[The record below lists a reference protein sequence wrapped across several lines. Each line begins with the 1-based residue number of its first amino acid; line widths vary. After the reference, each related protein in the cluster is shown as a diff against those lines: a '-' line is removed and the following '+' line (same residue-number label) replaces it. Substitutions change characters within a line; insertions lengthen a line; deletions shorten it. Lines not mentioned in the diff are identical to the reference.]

1 MVPVAVDRE
10 DSERSVEAAGS
21 GRVTTPGWTLEE
33 GQPRHRQRGLG
44 RRLVAVAVAVGREGS
59 KRSVVAAAGVM
70 VVQRRRW
77 IGMKLMMGAESPVGR
92 R

>member
-1 MVPVAVDRE
+1 M
-10 DSERSVEAAGS
+10 
-21 GRVTTPGWTLEE
+21 
-33 GQPRHRQRGLG
+33 
-44 RRLVAVAVAVGREGS
+44 AVAMAVGREGS

-77 IGMKLMMGAESPVGR
+77 IGMELMMGAESPVGR